1 MRKIVCFGW
10 KILRNYQNVQI
21 RRSEIKSFDEL
32 IYNNPLYL
40 HPSKRSY
47 LKSKKKKR
55 KTVEYRRID
64 FFLQKGMGMN
74 LSNHGGAG
82 GNFCNGGTMV
92 NGCWSAHSSLA
103 QARSLGQPSRTSSF
117 EQNGIDI
124 QSYPSIRCHWVFAN
138 HRWITNEPCV
148 TSDRCRGTRS
158 NGDALENTPSSIFWH
173 VRLYQ
178 TFLWSH
184 SSMLVTSNLR
194 SSPSISTDSTRDPVT
209 FHFHSCRGGCRL
221 GSKIR

>member
-1 MRKIVCFGW
+1 MKRRKLKENRLLDI
-10 KILRNYQNVQI
+10 KRAQNYLFWMENSKKLSKRTNTTI
-21 RRSEIKSFDEL
+21 RSFDEL

-117 EQNGIDI
+117 DQNGIDI

-138 HRWITNEPCV
+138 HRRITNEPCV

-158 NGDALENTPSSIFWH
+158 NGDALENTPSSIF
-173 VRLYQ
+173 
-178 TFLWSH
+178 
-184 SSMLVTSNLR
+184 
-194 SSPSISTDSTRDPVT
+194 
-209 FHFHSCRGGCRL
+209 
-221 GSKIR
+221 

>member
-1 MRKIVCFGW
+1 
-10 KILRNYQNVQI
+10 
-21 RRSEIKSFDEL
+21 
-32 IYNNPLYL
+32 
-40 HPSKRSY
+40 
-47 LKSKKKKR
+47 
-55 KTVEYRRID
+55 
-64 FFLQKGMGMN
+64 MN

-117 EQNGIDI
+117 DQNGIDI

-138 HRWITNEPCV
+138 HRRITNELCV